1 MKQLWVVVPAAGIG
15 SRMQSETP
23 KQYLPLCDST
33 VIEKTLDILLQ
44 IPDLQKAVVAIRDDD
59 RWWPQTSISKHPQV
73 ITTAGGNERADS
85 VMAALEYLLNMG
97 VDRQSWVLVHD
108 AARPCIR
115 LEDICELIDSSLSH
129 GDGGILA
136 LPVRDT
142 MKLSNDDSRIEKSV
156 DRDHLWHALT
166 PQMFRLGELHQA
178 IQTAQEAGF
187 PITDE
192 ASAMEFSGFHPRLV
206 EGKGDNIKITR
217 PADLAL
223 ADYFLMHRGDS

>member
-1 MKQLWVVVPAAGIG
+1 MNQLWVVVPAAGIG

-23 KQYLPLCDST
+23 KQYLPLRDST

-44 IPDLQKAVVAIRDDD
+44 IPGVQKAVVAIRDDD
-59 RWWPQTSISKHPQV
+59 RWWPQTGISGHAQV

-85 VMAALEYLLNMG
+85 VMAALGHLLDMG
-97 VDRQSWVLVHD
+97 VDRESWVLVHD
-108 AARPCIR
+108 AARPCVR
-115 LEDICELIDSSLSH
+115 LDDIKQLIESSFSS
-129 GDGGILA
+129 GEGGILA
-136 LPVRDT
+136 VPVRDT
-142 MKLSNDDSRIEKSV
+142 MKLSDDEFHIKKTVS
-156 DRDHLWHALT
+156 RDHLWHALT
-166 PQMFRLGELHQA
+166 PQMFRLGELHHA
-178 IQTAQEAGF
+178 IQAAQEAGF
-187 PITDE
+187 PVTDE